1 MHHSNDNNTT
11 QQQLNHP
18 SIPITN
24 PFAKPLPHTAPH
36 TTQHTTQHTSKEA
49 STLPVKSAFDRYKS
63 VKPPTGYNS
72 KNDKIS
78 EHKKKKN
85 KGDDD
90 IDNDDEEE
98 EEDEEEDEEDEE
110 EDDDENNNDNI
121 GDENIRLNTKFEIDS
136 DDEGDHYGEG
146 KRKSGGNKNEK
157 DGKSDGKVS
166 LFS

>member
-1 MHHSNDNNTT
+1 M
-11 QQQLNHP
+11 NHP

-24 PFAKPLPHTAPH
+24 PFAKPLSHTAPH

-63 VKPPTGYNS
+63 VKSPIGYNS

-85 KGDDD
+85 KGDDH
-90 IDNDDEEE
+90 IDNDNEEEEE

>member
-1 MHHSNDNNTT
+1 M
-11 QQQLNHP
+11 NHP

-63 VKPPTGYNS
+63 VKSPIGYNS

-90 IDNDDEEE
+90 IDDEEE

>member
-90 IDNDDEEE
+90 IDDEEE